1 MRPGAVAQR
10 RSPQDR
16 GNRRLIGAV
25 LVSLLVHG
33 VILSL
38 QFGIPALGLPG
49 SATPIEVRLAD
60 AAVDPAPTPTPTP
73 TPAPAPSPD
82 AALPVPPAPL
92 AAPVTPAAPSGGMR
106 LIDPVP
112 APAPVPTPVTPRLA
126 VKKDKPRKAKRI
138 SPPLPAT
145 DALAMDTRVIVQDAV
160 VNDFAVPMPRPEEAE
175 QKTIDLKE
183 AQHGTDDGTEA
194 SSAAEVA
201 EAARAA
207 QLAETRRQ
215 EEEAERLAAQR
226 KREEDEEARKL
237 AASQARQQQEQA
249 AAAQE
254 QEQQARVAQKAQ
266 VEADAARER
275 ASVLRAEQQKA
286 EQLAAQ
292 QKVEQKIEQ
301 ETAEQRKADQLR
313 AEQQRAEQQ
322 KAERQIAEQM
332 RAEQLRAEQLKA
344 DQQKADQL
352 RAEQLKA
359 ERQRAE
365 QLAAQQQAAQKLAE
379 QQAAQKLAEQQAA
392 QKLAEQQAA
401 QKAAEQQA
409 AQKLAEQQ
417 AARKKADQA
426 AQDAEAARP
435 AALQRGPDGSGSQAA
450 NTPAGGTAAGAG
462 SGAGGKAV
470 IPKNLLGSELSNR
483 AREMVK
489 GLDILS
495 GTPPPPMRDER
506 RVAVGA
512 AERDLPLR
520 MYVESWRQKIE
531 RNGGANYPRGW
542 ADVEHTHALVNVA
555 VRSDGTVQDVTI
567 LRSSGRADM
576 DDAVLRI
583 VRVNA
588 RYSPFPPNIASRYDV
603 IDIRRVWQF
612 GDNLK
617 LMEEVR

>member
-1 MRPGAVAQR
+1 MRPGVLGQR
-10 RSPQDR
+10 RSPPAQ
-16 GNRRLIGAV
+16 GNRRLVGAV

-33 VILSL
+33 LILSL

-60 AAVDPAPTPTPTP
+60 VAEQ
-73 TPAPAPSPD
+73 
-82 AALPVPPAPL
+82 PVPPLDAPVPVAPL
-92 AAPVTPAAPSGGMR
+92 PLPSPLPEPGKPLAPAGGMR
-106 LIDPVP
+106 LIDPVPAPIP

-145 DALAMDTRVIVQDAV
+145 DALAMDSRVMVQDSV
-160 VNDFAVPMPRPEEAE
+160 LNDFAVPMPRPEEAE

-194 SSAAEVA
+194 TSAAEVA

-207 QLAETRRQ
+207 QEAETRRQ
-215 EEEAERLAAQR
+215 EEQAEQLAAQR
-226 KREEDEEARKL
+226 KREKEEEEARRL
-237 AASQARQQQEQA
+237 AELQARQQQDTIA
-249 AAAQE
+249 AAAAE
-254 QEQQARVAQKAQ
+254 TARSLEKQARVAQQAQ
-266 VEADAARER
+266 MEADAARER
-275 ASVLRAEQQKA
+275 ASLVKAEQQKTEQLALERKLEQQKSDQLKAEQQRVDQQRVDQQKADLQKA
-286 EQLAAQ
+286 EQLRADQ
-292 QKVEQKIEQ
+292 QKVEQQKLEQ
-301 ETAEQRKADQLR
+301 EK
-313 AEQQRAEQQ
+313 
-322 KAERQIAEQM
+322 
-332 RAEQLRAEQLKA
+332 AEQLRAEQA
-344 DQQKADQL
+344 
-352 RAEQLKA
+352 KA

-379 QQAAQKLAEQQAA
+379 QQAAQKAAEQRAA
-392 QKLAEQQAA
+392 QKLAE
-401 QKAAEQQA
+401 
-409 AQKLAEQQ
+409 Q

-426 AQDAEAARP
+426 AQAAETARQ
-435 AALQRGPDGSGSQAA
+435 AALQGGREGGGTQAA
-450 NTPAGGTAAGAG
+450 NTPAGGSAAGAG

-470 IPKNLLGSELSNR
+470 IPKNLLSSELSNR

-531 RNGGANYPRGW
+531 RNGSANYPRGW

-576 DDAVLRI
+576 DEAVLRI

-588 RYSPFPPNIASRYDV
+588 RYAPFPPNIASRYDV

>member
-10 RSPQDR
+10 RLAPDQ
-16 GNRRLIGAV
+16 GNRRLVGAL

-60 AAVDPAPTPTPTP
+60 VADQ
-73 TPAPAPSPD
+73 PAPAPPP
-82 AALPVPPAPL
+82 AVPVPLAPL
-92 AAPVTPAAPSGGMR
+92 PMPALAEPDKPVAPPGGMR

-112 APAPVPTPVTPRLA
+112 APLPVPALVTPRLA

-138 SPPLPAT
+138 SPPLPAS
-145 DALAMDTRVIVQDAV
+145 DALAMDSRVMVQDAV

-194 SSAAEVA
+194 TTAAEVA

-207 QLAETRRQ
+207 RVAETRRQ

-226 KREEDEEARKL
+226 KLEQDEEARKL
-237 AASQARQQQEQA
+237 AELQARQQQETA
-249 AAAQE
+249 AAAEAAQAQE
-254 QEQQARVAQKAQ
+254 KQARIAQEAQ

-275 ASVLRAEQQKA
+275 ASAQKAEQQKA
-286 EQLAAQ
+286 EQLALQKVAQ
-292 QKVEQKIEQ
+292 QKIDMQKSEQQKIELQ
-301 ETAEQRKADQLR
+301 KADQLR
-313 AEQQRAEQQ
+313 AEQQKIEQQ
-322 KAERQIAEQM
+322 RVELQ
-332 RAEQLRAEQLKA
+332 RAEQLRA
-344 DQQKADQL
+344 DQQKADQ
-352 RAEQLKA
+352 QNA

-365 QLAAQQQAAQKLAE
+365 QLAAQQQAVQKLAEQQAAQKRAE

-392 QKLAEQQAA
+392 EKLAEQQAA

-409 AQKLAEQQ
+409 AQKLAEQ

-426 AQDAEAARP
+426 PQATEAARQ
-435 AALQRGPDGSGSQAA
+435 AALQAGREGSGTQPA
-450 NTPAGGTAAGAG
+450 NTPAGGSAAGSG

-512 AERDLPLR
+512 AERDVPLR

-531 RNGGANYPRGW
+531 RNGSANYPRGW
-542 ADVEHTHALVNVA
+542 ADVEYTHALVNVA
-555 VRSDGTVQDVTI
+555 VRSDGSVQDVTI

-576 DDAVLRI
+576 DEAVLRI

-617 LMEEVR
+617 LMEELR

>member
-1 MRPGAVAQR
+1 MRPGAVGLR
-10 RSPQDR
+10 RSPQAQ
-16 GNRRLIGAV
+16 GNRRLVGAV

-33 VILSL
+33 LILSL

-49 SATPIEVRLAD
+49 SATPVEVRLAD
-60 AAVDPAPTPTPTP
+60 VVNEPIPTPPLDTPV
-73 TPAPAPSPD
+73 
-82 AALPVPPAPL
+82 PVPPLPSPSSL
-92 AAPVTPAAPSGGMR
+92 PEPDKPAAPTGGMR

-145 DALAMDTRVIVQDAV
+145 DALAMDSRVMVQDSV

-194 SSAAEVA
+194 TSAAEVA

-207 QLAETRRQ
+207 QQADTRRL

-226 KREEDEEARKL
+226 KLEKEEDEARKL
-237 AASQARQQQEQA
+237 AELQARQQQEKA
-249 AAAQE
+249 AAAETAQE
-254 QEQQARVAQKAQ
+254 LEKQARVAQQAQ
-266 VEADAARER
+266 MEADAARER
-275 ASVLRAEQQKA
+275 ASVLRAEQQKT
-286 EQLAAQ
+286 EQLAVQRKLEQ
-292 QKVEQKIEQ
+292 QKSDQQ
-301 ETAEQRKADQLR
+301 KADQLR
-313 AEQQRAEQQ
+313 VEQQRVDQQ
-322 KAERQIAEQM
+322 KADQLRVEQQ
-332 RAEQLRAEQLKA
+332 RVDQQKADSRKAEQLRADQQKA

-352 RAEQLKA
+352 RAEQARA

-392 QKLAEQQAA
+392 QKV
-401 QKAAEQQA
+401 AEQQA
-409 AQKLAEQQ
+409 AQKLAEQ
-417 AARKKADQA
+417 AAQKKAEQA
-426 AQDAEAARP
+426 AQAADAARQ
-435 AALQRGPDGSGSQAA
+435 AALQGGREGSGTQAA
-450 NTPAGGTAAGAG
+450 NTPAGGSAAGAG

-531 RNGGANYPRGW
+531 RNGSANYPRGW

-576 DDAVLRI
+576 DEAVLRI

-588 RYSPFPPNIASRYDV
+588 RYAPFPPNIASRYDV

-617 LMEEVR
+617 LMEEIR

>member
-1 MRPGAVAQR
+1 MRPGAVGQR
-10 RSPQDR
+10 RSPPDQ
-16 GNRRLIGAV
+16 GGRRLVGAL

-33 VILSL
+33 LILSL

-49 SATPIEVRLAD
+49 SATPIEVRLANVAD
-60 AAVDPAPTPTPTP
+60 QP
-73 TPAPAPSPD
+73 TPAPPLDTP
-82 AALPVPPAPL
+82 AALPPL
-92 AAPVTPAAPSGGMR
+92 PLPSPLPEPDKPAASSGGMR

-145 DALAMDTRVIVQDAV
+145 DALAMDSRVMVQDSV

-183 AQHGTDDGTEA
+183 AQHGTDDGNEA
-194 SSAAEVA
+194 TSAAEVA
-201 EAARAA
+201 EAARTA
-207 QLAETRRQ
+207 QLAETRRA
-215 EEEAERLAAQR
+215 EEEAARLAAQR
-226 KREEDEEARKL
+226 KLETEEEARKL
-237 AASQARQQQEQA
+237 AELQARQQQEKA
-249 AAAQE
+249 AAAESAQQ
-254 QEQQARVAQKAQ
+254 QEQQARVAQQAQ

-275 ASVLRAEQQKA
+275 ASVLRAEQQKTA
-286 EQLAAQ
+286 QLALQ
-292 QKVEQKIEQ
+292 QKAKQQK
-301 ETAEQRKADQLR
+301 
-313 AEQQRAEQQ
+313 AEQQ
-322 KAERQIAEQM
+322 KAEQQK
-332 RAEQLRAEQLKA
+332 AEQLRADQQKA
-344 DQQKADQL
+344 DQQKADQQKAEQL
-352 RAEQLKA
+352 RADQQKADQQKADQQKAEQMRAEQAKA

-365 QLAAQQQAAQKLAE
+365 QLAAQQQAAQK
-379 QQAAQKLAEQQAA
+379 
-392 QKLAEQQAA
+392 
-401 QKAAEQQA
+401 AAEQQA
-409 AQKLAEQQ
+409 AQKLAEQ
-417 AARKKADQA
+417 AAQNKADQA
-426 AQDAEAARP
+426 AQASEAARQ
-435 AALQRGPDGSGSQAA
+435 AALQGGREGSGTQAA
-450 NTPAGGTAAGAG
+450 NIPPGGTAAGAG

-531 RNGGANYPRGW
+531 RNGGVNYPRGW
-542 ADVEHTHALVNVA
+542 ADAEYTHALVNVA

-576 DDAVLRI
+576 DEAVLRI

-588 RYSPFPPNIASRYDV
+588 RYAPFPPNIAARYDV

>member
-1 MRPGAVAQR
+1 MRPGAVGQRGSPPAQ
-10 RSPQDR
+10 
-16 GNRRLIGAV
+16 GNRRLVGAV

-33 VILSL
+33 LILSL

-60 AAVDPAPTPTPTP
+60 VTEQPVPTPPLD
-73 TPAPAPSPD
+73 APVPVAP
-82 AALPVPPAPL
+82 LPVPSPLPEPDKPL
-92 AAPVTPAAPSGGMR
+92 APTGGMR
-106 LIDPVP
+106 LIDPVPAP

-145 DALAMDTRVIVQDAV
+145 DALAMDSRVMVQDSV

-194 SSAAEVA
+194 TSAAEVA

-207 QLAETRRQ
+207 QQAEARRQ
-215 EEEAERLAAQR
+215 EEQAERLAAQR
-226 KREEDEEARKL
+226 KLEKEEEEARRL
-237 AASQARQQQEQA
+237 AEMQARQQQEQA
-249 AAAQE
+249 AAAAE
-254 QEQQARVAQKAQ
+254 TAQARVAQQAQ
-266 VEADAARER
+266 MEADAARER
-275 ASVLRAEQQKA
+275 ASVARAEQQKA
-286 EQLAAQ
+286 EQLALAR
-292 QKVEQKIEQ
+292 KIEQ
-301 ETAEQRKADQLR
+301 
-313 AEQQRAEQQ
+313 Q
-322 KAERQIAEQM
+322 KS
-332 RAEQLRAEQLKA
+332 

-352 RAEQLKA
+352 RAEQQRVDQQKADQLKAEQLRADQQKADQQKLEQQKAEQLRAEQAKA

-379 QQAAQKLAEQQAA
+379 QKAAEQQAA

-409 AQKLAEQQ
+409 AQKLAEQ
-417 AARKKADQA
+417 AAQKKADQA
-426 AQDAEAARP
+426 AQAADAARQ
-435 AALQRGPDGSGSQAA
+435 AALQGGRDGAGTQAA
-450 NTPAGGTAAGAG
+450 NTPAGGSAAGAG

-531 RNGGANYPRGW
+531 RNGSANYPRGW

-576 DDAVLRI
+576 DEAVLRI

-588 RYSPFPPNIASRYDV
+588 RYAPFPPNIASRYDV

>member
-1 MRPGAVAQR
+1 MRPGAVGQR
-10 RSPQDR
+10 RSPPDQ
-16 GNRRLIGAV
+16 GKRRLVGAL

-33 VILSL
+33 LILSL

-60 AAVDPAPTPTPTP
+60 VASQPN
-73 TPAPAPSPD
+73 
-82 AALPVPPAPL
+82 PPAPL
-92 AAPVTPAAPSGGMR
+92 DAAMPAPPLPSTSSLPEPDKPAAPGGGMR

-112 APAPVPTPVTPRLA
+112 APPPVPTPVTPRLA
-126 VKKDKPRKAKRI
+126 VRKDKPRKAKRI

-145 DALAMDTRVIVQDAV
+145 DALAMDTRVMVQDSV
-160 VNDFAVPMPRPEEAE
+160 VNDFAVPMPRPEESE

-194 SSAAEVA
+194 TSAAEVA

-226 KREEDEEARKL
+226 KLEKDEEARKL
-237 AASQARQQQEQA
+237 AELQARQQQEKSA
-249 AAAQE
+249 AAEAVQE
-254 QEQQARVAQKAQ
+254 QEKQARVAQQAQ
-266 VEADAARER
+266 MEADAARER
-275 ASVLRAEQQKA
+275 ASVLRTEQQKA
-286 EQLAAQ
+286 EQLAVQ
-292 QKVEQKIEQ
+292 QK
-301 ETAEQRKADQLR
+301 L
-313 AEQQRAEQQ
+313 EQQKLEQQ
-322 KAERQIAEQM
+322 KAELRKAELQK
-332 RAEQLRAEQLKA
+332 AEQLRADQQKADQQKA

-352 RAEQLKA
+352 RAEQVKA

-365 QLAAQQQAAQKLAE
+365 QIAAQQQAAQKLAE

-392 QKLAEQQAA
+392 QKV
-401 QKAAEQQA
+401 AEQQA
-409 AQKLAEQQ
+409 AQKLAEQ
-417 AARKKADQA
+417 AAQKKADQA
-426 AQDAEAARP
+426 AQAADAARQ
-435 AALQRGPDGSGSQAA
+435 AALQRGREGSGTQGAD
-450 NTPAGGTAAGAG
+450 TPAGGIAAGAG
-462 SGAGGKAV
+462 SGAGGKAA

-531 RNGGANYPRGW
+531 RNGSANYPRAW

-576 DDAVLRI
+576 DAAVQRI

-588 RYSPFPPNIASRYDV
+588 RYAPFPPNIAARYDV

-612 GDNLK
+612 DENLK